1 MNSAR
6 ARLSALLL
14 LCLAPAHA
22 TPSGG
27 VLTGIDVLQRDAFK
41 PLIGKRVGLITNQT
55 GIDRSGRSIV
65 DIFARTSEVRLEAL
79 FSPEHGLRGV
89 LEVEDI
95 ASGTY
100 PLPGGR
106 RIPLYSLYGATK
118 APTNTMLEGLD
129 ALVFDIQGIGARFYT
144 YSTTMAMAMEA
155 AAAAGIEFVVLD
167 RPNPIGGRKVA
178 GAALDPGIRAF
189 IAYLPVSVRHG
200 MTMGEL
206 ARLHNHTAG
215 LKAKLTVVPLEGWQ
229 RDLWF
234 DETGLPWVRPSPNMP
249 DLDSATLYPGT
260 GNFENSNVS
269 VGRGTP
275 APFRW
280 IGAPWMDSRSLLA
293 RLRKAR
299 LPGVS
304 FSAQTYTPAKSV
316 YAGKPC
322 PGILM
327 KITDRERL
335 EPMRLFAHLVTA
347 LRDLHPKEFNIR
359 EKRMAQMIGT
369 HVFNSLYHSGAEAE
383 VIRYL
388 FETRAEAFRESRLV
402 YLLY

>member
-6 ARLSALLL
+6 VRLTALLL

-22 TPSGG
+22 SE
-27 VLTGIDVLQRDAFK
+27 VLTGVDVLQRDAFR
-41 PLIGKRVGLITNQT
+41 PLAGKRVGLITNQT
-55 GIDRSGRSIV
+55 GVDRSGRSIV
-65 DIFARTSEVRLEAL
+65 DIFATAGEVRLEAL

-89 LEVEDI
+89 LEKEDI

-106 RIPLYSLYGATK
+106 RIPLYSLYGTTK
-118 APTNTMLEGLD
+118 APTGAMLEGLD

-167 RPNPIGGRKVA
+167 RPNPIGGVKVA
-178 GAALDPGIRAF
+178 GPALDPGIRAF
-189 IAYLPVSVRHG
+189 IAYLPVTVRHG

-206 ARLHNHTAG
+206 ARLHNHDAKLG
-215 LKAKLTVVPLEGWQ
+215 AKLTVVPLEGWT

-249 DLDSATLYPGT
+249 DLASATLYPGT
-260 GNFENSNVS
+260 GNFENANVS

-275 APFRW
+275 VPFRW
-280 IGAPWMDSRSLLA
+280 IGAPWLNSRSLLG

-304 FSAQTYTPAKSV
+304 FSAQTYTPTKSV

-327 KITDRERL
+327 EITDRERL
-335 EPMRLFAHLVTA
+335 EPMRVFAHLVTT
-347 LRDLHPKEFNIR
+347 LRDLHPKKFKIR
-359 EKRMAQMIGT
+359 EKRMAQMTGT
-369 HVFNSLYHSGAEAE
+369 HIFNSLYHSGAGAEA
-383 VIRYL
+383 IHFM
-388 FETRAEAFRESRLV
+388 FETRAETFRERRLV

>member
-1 MNSAR
+1 MILAR
-6 ARLSALLL
+6 ARLSALFI

-22 TPSGG
+22 AE
-27 VLTGIDVLQRDAFK
+27 VFTGIDVLQRDNFK
-41 PLIGKRVGLITNQT
+41 PLAGKRIGLITNQT
-55 GIDRSGRSIV
+55 GVDRTGRSIV
-65 DIFARTSEVRLEAL
+65 DIFAKESEVRLEAL

-89 LEVEDI
+89 LEQEDI

-106 RIPLYSLYGATK
+106 RIPLYSLYGTTK
-118 APTNTMLEGLD
+118 APTAAMLEDLD

-144 YSTTMAMAMEA
+144 YSTTMALALEA

-167 RPNPIGGRKVA
+167 RPHPIGGVKVA
-178 GAALDPGIRAF
+178 GAPLDPGIRAF
-189 IAYLPVSVRHG
+189 IAYLPVTVRHG

-206 ARLHNHTAG
+206 ARLHNHDAKLG
-215 LKAKLTVVPLEGWQ
+215 AKLTVVPLEGWT
-229 RDLWF
+229 RHLWF

-260 GNFENSNVS
+260 GNFENANVS

-280 IGAPWMDSRSLLA
+280 IGAPWLNSRSLLG

-304 FSAQTYTPAKSV
+304 FSAQTYTPTKSV

-335 EPMRLFAHLVTA
+335 EPLRIFAHLVTA
-347 LRDLHPKEFNIR
+347 LRDLHPTEFKIR
-359 EKRMAQMIGT
+359 EQRMAQMIGT
-369 HVFNSLYHSGAEAE
+369 HVFNSLYHSGAVAEA
-383 VIRYL
+383 INYM
-388 FETRAEAFRESRLV
+388 FETRAEAFRERRRV